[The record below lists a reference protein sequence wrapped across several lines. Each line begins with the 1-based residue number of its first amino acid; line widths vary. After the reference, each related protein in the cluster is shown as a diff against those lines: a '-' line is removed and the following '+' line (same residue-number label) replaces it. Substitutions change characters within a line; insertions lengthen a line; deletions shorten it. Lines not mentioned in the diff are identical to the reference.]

1 MKDEEDRL
9 EVVREELEEREREI
23 EERERE
29 TAKSGERFAFL
40 PVCWC
45 SIGLLQVFSLAPAS
59 LRSKILRNL
68 SQGRVQFPPL
78 PLKRLRHLENHVTPC
93 ALIRQHARRIAFR
106 HCQRWKR
113 PSHDLRIPISF
124 PQRWRESF

>member
-93 ALIRQHARRIAFR
+93 ASIRHHARRIASGTAHHTTFVY
-106 HCQRWKR
+106 QF
-113 PSHDLRIPISF
+113 PSLSDGGSRSDSH
-124 PQRWRESF
+124 W